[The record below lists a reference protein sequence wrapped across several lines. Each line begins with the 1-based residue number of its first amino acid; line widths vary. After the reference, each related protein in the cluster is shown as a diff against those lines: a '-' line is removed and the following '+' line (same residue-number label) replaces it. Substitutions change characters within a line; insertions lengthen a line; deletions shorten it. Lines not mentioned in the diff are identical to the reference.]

1 MTTTSAIAMG
11 PAPATRLWRR
21 WQQNAYGYREVAFAI
36 LVFGIYL
43 HVSRLVFGP
52 DLVQSRLLTPAVD
65 EAFGLAMACAGAAG
79 LVGWRALRFC
89 SVRHRRISKFILGFI
104 IASAPIHLS
113 TFFRSYAAPLSVL
126 PWWYSFVEGVLLYP
140 AFGLAVWRLRCAVS
154 PDEPNSK

>member
-1 MTTTSAIAMG
+1 MNAITAFD
-11 PAPATRLWRR
+11 APTPPVGWRWR
-21 WQQNAYGYREVAFAI
+21 ESAYGYREVAFAI

-52 DLVQSRLLTPAVD
+52 DLVQRRLLTPGVD
-65 EAFGLAMACAGAAG
+65 EAFGLAMAYAGAAG
-79 LVGWRALRFC
+79 VIGWRALRFR
-89 SVRHRRISKFILGFI
+89 SARHRRISKFIVGFI

-140 AFGLAVWRLRCAVS
+140 AFGLAVWRLRYPAS
-154 PDEPNSK
+154 PDQANSK